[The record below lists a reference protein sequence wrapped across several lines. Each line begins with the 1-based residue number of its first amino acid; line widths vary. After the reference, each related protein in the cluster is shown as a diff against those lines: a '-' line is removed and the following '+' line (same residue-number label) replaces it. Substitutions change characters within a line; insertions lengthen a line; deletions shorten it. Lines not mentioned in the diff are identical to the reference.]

1 MNLTADRLNWE
12 REIQRQL
19 AEDRERHEANRV
31 RALQQFEDDLRA
43 WKEMHSQL
51 NFPQSI
57 EFKDFKMKWHK
68 KMT

>member
-51 NFPQSI
+51 NFTHSI
-57 EFKDFKMKWHK
+57 EFKYFKMKWHQ

>member
-43 WKEMHSQL
+43 WKEMHSQF
-51 NFPQSI
+51 NFPHSI
-57 EFKDFKMKWHK
+57 EFKDFKMKWHQ